1 MVQDF
6 SGLPVTT
13 APTRVQPTR
22 SATIFY
28 WLACV
33 STITT
38 ILYWRRP
45 DAFYNPQLWAEDGSR
60 FFSNPFFFGAQTL
73 WMPFAGYYHTLA
85 RLVALVP
92 QVVGAAV
99 RPLQNGLVQFYA
111 LGMVLGLGVFVFSFA
126 VLRFLR

>member
-6 SGLPVTT
+6 SGLPATT

-22 SATIFY
+22 SATVFY

-85 RLVALVP
+85 RLVALIGYQLP
-92 QVVGAAV
+92 I
-99 RPLQNGLVQFYA
+99 R
-111 LGMVLGLGVFVFSFA
+111 FA
-126 VLRFLR
+126 PHWYV